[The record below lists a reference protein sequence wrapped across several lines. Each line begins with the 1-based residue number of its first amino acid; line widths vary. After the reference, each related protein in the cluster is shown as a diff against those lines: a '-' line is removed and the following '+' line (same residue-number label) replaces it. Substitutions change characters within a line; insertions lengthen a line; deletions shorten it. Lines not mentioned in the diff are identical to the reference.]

1 MDSPETAPSRARWW
15 LPILLLVLPAFALR
29 GAAANHGFPRGYVPD
44 THMVRSALG
53 MAQSRNPVPAVGTY
67 STYPYLVPY
76 MLLPVYGA
84 QFAWGKVDGRWGGAE
99 EFATRA
105 KLDPSLVQRP
115 ARFLVAFLGAL
126 APWLVFLAARAA
138 GAGIGAWV
146 AGYLVLTGLLHLQ
159 FSVQERPWIPT
170 VTFGAAV
177 MFPLVRHVLGG
188 RRRDLLLAGAAAGL
202 SLACH
207 QAGAVYLGLCGLGWL
222 FAWQRFT
229 GSEIARRVVDGVLC
243 VATFGVVALLLGH
256 AYYLVHGSVET
267 AAVVGGDEAAGNFSI
282 GGQSIRMGVDLG
294 SLVHLSKALVG
305 YDPVLL
311 VLGLI
316 GLPLALARR
325 GTRAI
330 AVFLLGYAAFFM
342 TNPNDHVRYL
352 LPMTPLLALCG
363 AFAVD
368 LVARNRV
375 LGRVVLA
382 GLLVVP
388 TAQALRLVHLLRTP
402 DSRAEGEML
411 LAELPEDAV
420 VAIDHYG
427 PVVDLSL
434 GALERLSGWREL
446 RTREGT
452 RFELLRGG
460 HLGSEAPGVDAV
472 YVEELFGF
480 DESTETYGVRPEF
493 LERGSTPGEVLDS
506 IGVSHLL
513 LVDRRPGDS
522 ELPHLAELLGD
533 TAPLWILDPSV
544 DPGEPSDEALLPTD
558 MDFPLTGLWDVRRPG
573 PWMALYPLR

>member
-1 MDSPETAPSRARWW
+1 MDSPETPRPPTRWW

-53 MAQSRNPVPAVGTY
+53 MAQSRNPVPEVGTY

-76 MLLPVYGA
+76 MLLPVYGV
-84 QFAWGKVDGRWGGAE
+84 QFAWGRVDGQWGGAE

-105 KLDPSLVQRP
+105 KLDPSLVQGP
-115 ARFLVAFLGAL
+115 ARYLVAFLGAL

-138 GAGIGAWV
+138 GAGLGAWV

-188 RRRDLLLAGAAAGL
+188 RRKDLVLAGVAAGL

-222 FAWQRFT
+222 FAWRGFS
-229 GSEIARRVVDGVLC
+229 GSEVVGRVITGVLC
-243 VATFGVVALLLGH
+243 VASFALVALLLGH
-256 AYYLVHGSVET
+256 GYYLVHGSVET
-267 AAVVGGDEAAGNFSI
+267 AAVVGGEEAAGNFSI
-282 GGQSIRMGVDLG
+282 GGQSIRMGIDLG
-294 SLVHLSKALVG
+294 SLAHLSKALVG

-311 VLGLI
+311 ILGLL
-316 GLPLALARR
+316 GLPLALAAR

-330 AVFLLGYAAFFM
+330 ALFLVGYAAFFM

-352 LPMTPLLALCG
+352 LPMTPLLALC
-363 AFAVD
+363 AASAAD
-368 LVARNRV
+368 LLGRRA

-382 GLLVVP
+382 GLLLVP
-388 TAQALRLVHLLRTP
+388 AVQAGRMVQLLRTP
-402 DSRAEGEML
+402 DARAEGEAL
-411 LAELPEDAV
+411 LAELPEGAV

-434 GALERLSGWREL
+434 EALERLEGWREL

-460 HLGSEAPGVDAV
+460 HLGPEDKGVNAL

-480 DESTETYGVRPEF
+480 DEASSTYGVRPEF
-493 LERGSTPGEVLDS
+493 QDRGTTPAQVLDTL
-506 IGVSHLL
+506 GVSHLL

-522 ELPHLAELLGD
+522 RLPHLAELVGD
-533 TAPLWILDPSV
+533 RPALWTVDPST
-544 DPGEPSDEALLPTD
+544 DRGNPSAEALLPTD
-558 MDFPLTGLWDVRRPG
+558 MDFPLTGLWNVQRPG
-573 PWMALYPLR
+573 PWLALYPLR